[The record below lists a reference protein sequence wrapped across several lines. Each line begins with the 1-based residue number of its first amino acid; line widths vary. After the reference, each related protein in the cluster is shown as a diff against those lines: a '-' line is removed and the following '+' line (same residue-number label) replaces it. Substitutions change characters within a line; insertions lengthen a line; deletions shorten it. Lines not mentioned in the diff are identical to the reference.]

1 MFAAL
6 FFVSVGALMD
16 IKLLPTFI
24 VPALILIATS
34 FGARFGT
41 VFMAARL
48 QRSQYT
54 NVDEIRL
61 WSFCLWR

>member
-34 FGARFGT
+34 FGAKFGT
-41 VFMAARL
+41 VFVAATT
-48 QRSQYT
+48 RSQYT
-54 NVDEIRL
+54 DVDEIRL